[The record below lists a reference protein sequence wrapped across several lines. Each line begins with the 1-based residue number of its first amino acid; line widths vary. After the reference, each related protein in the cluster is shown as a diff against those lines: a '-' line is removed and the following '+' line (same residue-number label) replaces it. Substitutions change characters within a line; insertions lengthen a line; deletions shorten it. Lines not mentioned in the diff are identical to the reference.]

1 MAKKKFNEL
10 LEERKTKEKKE
21 AGYKTAEELLSSK
34 TKGIHK
40 DGYKET
46 TIKLRITEQE
56 KALWQQKA
64 KEQNNKPLSAFIRD
78 NVNYNIGQ
86 QAIADELFKNKRG

>member
-1 MAKKKFNEL
+1 MAKKRFNDL
-10 LEERKTKEKKE
+10 LEERRAKDRKTDGTESAKDF
-21 AGYKTAEELLSSK
+21 LSSK
-34 TKGIHK
+34 TKGEHK

-46 TIKLRITEQE
+46 TIKLRITEEE

-78 NVNYNIGQ
+78 NVNYNIERQ
-86 QAIADELFKNKRG
+86 IVADRMFKK